1 MSLIIKYM
9 EMPQNCKD
17 CPFYGD
23 IFIDAG
29 GEPEIDDG
37 SGYSS
42 ICSAMT
48 YKVYEEDRTI
58 EHYEDEDGEWID
70 FDIKSGRHPDCPLR
84 ERKGNKEE
92 EE

>member
-9 EMPQNCKD
+9 EMPQNCNECRFCVEKEVD
-17 CPFYGD
+17 YD
-23 IFIDAG
+23 SSDW
-29 GEPEIDDG
+29 
-37 SGYSS
+37 SGNM
-42 ICSAMT
+42 CLALDR
-48 YKVYEEDRTI
+48 KWDEDKAVDY
-58 EHYEDEDGEWID
+58 YEDEDGDWID